1 MDFYQTY
8 YAVREISNI
17 QDNVDNINKNIN
29 YIRNKVVNK
38 IIEIL
43 WVIAIIAII
52 CLAIWFICD
61 AYHSIHSTYKFF
73 DKVKEIIT
81 YIIIGFISL
90 LILPVIL
97 LVLHLVIDY
106 IIDSLLTLIIKPSK
120 AKVEQINKLINNREE
135 LYHRINVLKN
145 SLENS
150 IVPKHYRNLDAMQF
164 MVTAFEHKRANTLT
178 DLINLYEIHVE
189 STNRNNKINEL
200 IKEKQNLT
208 NQVSQLNDSNK
219 KLTDEVKRVRRKI

>member
-8 YAVREISNI
+8 YAVRERSNI
-17 QDNVDNINKNIN
+17 QNNVDSIDTEIDNISNKEFNTFT
-29 YIRNKVVNK
+29 K
-38 IIEIL
+38 IL
-43 WVIAIIAII
+43 IIIVSIVII
-52 CLAIWFICD
+52 CFIGYFISD
-61 AYHSIHSTYKFF
+61 IYHLIHSRRKFF
-73 DKVKEIIT
+73 EKLSMIFSTVIVGLISIVIIPFIGLVF
-81 YIIIGFISL
+81 YGIIGFIISK
-90 LILPVIL
+90 
-97 LVLHLVIDY
+97 
-106 IIDSLLTLIIKPSK
+106 IKPSK
-120 AKVEQINKLINNREE
+120 AKVEQISKLINNREE
-135 LYHRINVLKN
+135 LCQRINILNN

-189 STNRNNKINEL
+189 STNRDNKINEL

-208 NQVSQLNDSNK
+208 NQVSQLNESNK